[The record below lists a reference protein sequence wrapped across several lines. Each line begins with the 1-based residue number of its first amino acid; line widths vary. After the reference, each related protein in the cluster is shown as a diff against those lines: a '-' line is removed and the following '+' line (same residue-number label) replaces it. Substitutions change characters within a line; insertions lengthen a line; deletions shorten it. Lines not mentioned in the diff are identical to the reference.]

1 MGSRGKAAQ
10 GHVTDHAGTQLAHG
24 TPPSEN
30 WDGGDSRRAN
40 ATQAERENLL
50 PREAV
55 RCPTYRASGL
65 VQLDMAGTVL
75 YDVADRANAGSPSGS
90 DSRAP
95 VLSACCETL
104 QSRGAVLDSVAAQ
117 SNTGIIASTMLGPIA
132 VTRGTSGRRDCGRRR
147 GPG

>member
-65 VQLDMAGTVL
+65 VQHLSGPRDLRGPDATARSGPQRKEWHPAAGLV
-75 YDVADRANAGSPSGS
+75 PSGFS
-90 DSRAP
+90 
-95 VLSACCETL
+95 
-104 QSRGAVLDSVAAQ
+104 
-117 SNTGIIASTMLGPIA
+117 
-132 VTRGTSGRRDCGRRR
+132 
-147 GPG
+147 